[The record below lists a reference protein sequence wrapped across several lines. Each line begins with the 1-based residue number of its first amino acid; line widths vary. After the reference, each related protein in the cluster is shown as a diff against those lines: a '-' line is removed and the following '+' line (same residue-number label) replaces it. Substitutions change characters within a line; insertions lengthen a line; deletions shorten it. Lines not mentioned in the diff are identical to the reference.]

1 MDNVMTSGEFPH
13 KERRPKDEVQK
24 LEIPEGF
31 EVSEDGDIVRMCF
44 PGKGLAKVKQ
54 KRSYCEETTGDSLLA
69 RSTPVRRYL
78 MQRLDAQSV
87 HLHQRVFASAH
98 RRCGIA
104 SSRLNKEESSEQSN
118 KNGGSKPSSSKRC
131 SLNKASMEEHID
143 VC

>member
-54 KRSYCEETTGDSLLA
+54 KRSYCEETTERA
-69 RSTPVRRYL
+69 PTSTCVCI
-78 MQRLDAQSV
+78 S
-87 HLHQRVFASAH
+87 
-98 RRCGIA
+98 A
-104 SSRLNKEESSEQSN
+104 SSMRNRKL
-118 KNGGSKPSSSKRC
+118 
-131 SLNKASMEEHID
+131 KA
-143 VC
+143 